1 MPRVLIYIIIMAV
14 ITYLIRML
22 PIVLLRKEIKNKT
35 LRSFLYYVPYVTLSV
50 MTFPA
55 IIFATGD
62 MVVGIIGFA
71 VALALAFKRC
81 NLMIVASGACIAV
94 LICELI
100 KPLIA

>member
-1 MPRVLIYIIIMAV
+1 MPKILIYILLMAV

-22 PIVLLRKEIKNKT
+22 PLVLLRKEIKNKT

-55 IIFATGD
+55 IIYSTGN
-62 MVVGIIGFA
+62 MLVGFIGFA
-71 VALALAFKRC
+71 VAVALAFKRC
-81 NLMIVASGACIAV
+81 NLMIVASGACAAV

-100 KPLIA
+100 KLI